1 MREEKGQ
8 REGKIDL
15 RDKSVQTMKEEE
27 TTESEEK
34 RELSA
39 LTAKSTD
46 ILPGTAK
53 KVLIE

>member
-8 REGKIDL
+8 REGKIGL
-15 RDKSVQTMKEEE
+15 RDKSVPTMKEGG

-39 LTAKSTD
+39 STAKSTD
-46 ILPGTAK
+46 ILPETAK
-53 KVLIE
+53 TVLIE